1 VSSEDFAVSR
11 RELVAG
17 GSTVAALSLLGVPSA
32 EAATVGVQE
41 APGDDMLW
49 YRQPAKEWTEALPI
63 GNGRIGAMVF
73 GGVNEER
80 LQLNEDTLW
89 GGGPYHPA
97 NPQAKAALPQVQKLI
112 FEGRYD
118 EAQAIAKKKLMAVP
132 VRQMSYQVLGNLL
145 LTFPALGEP
154 ATGSYRRQLDIDAAR
169 HTTRF
174 TVDGVEYE
182 RSVVASPAE
191 QVIAIQLKAS
201 KPGRLTFD
209 VRMDVPQ
216 TKHSVR
222 TLLGNVLLLEG
233 VNNTQHGIAGA
244 LKFQG
249 RVKVIANGGK
259 ISAGADNLSVHA
271 ATEVTIL
278 IAMATSYRNYADVSG
293 DPEAITM
300 AQIATASR
308 KPFRTIAEKTAQ
320 DHRAIYR
327 RVSINLGRNGEAD
340 KPTDERIRQSESV
353 NDAALAA
360 LYFRYGR
367 YLLITSSRPGS
378 QPANLQGIWNDSVNP
393 PWGSK
398 YTININTQM
407 NYWPAEPTAMPEM
420 IEPLIGLVRDIA
432 QTGALMARDMYGARG
447 WVCHHNTDL
456 WRATGPIDGPQ
467 FGLWPMGGAWLCL
480 HLWDR
485 YDYGRD
491 LEYLKSVY
499 PILKGSCEFFLDT
512 LVQDPKTGWMVT
524 NPSLS
529 PENNHG
535 HGEGSL
541 CAGPTMDMQILRAL
555 FTVAASAATALKTDS
570 PFVAEIEAMKRK
582 LIPNRVGGQGQ
593 LMEWKDDWDAGA
605 KDLHH
610 RHVSHLFG
618 LYPDSQ
624 INLDDTPGLAAAVRK
639 SLEIRGDK
647 ATGWATAWRINL
659 WARLRDGNHAHS
671 ILRFLLGPER
681 TYPNMFDA
689 HPPFQIDG
697 NFGGASG
704 ITEMLMQ
711 SIGETIHLLPALPDA
726 WQTGSIRGLR
736 ARGAGMVDLSWN
748 GGQLAQ
754 ARVVS
759 AIGGRREVRCGDV
772 RRLIDFA
779 PGRPVI
785 LTGPDLRTA

>member
-1 VSSEDFAVSR
+1 MSHEDFPVSR
-11 RELVAG
+11 RELVVG
-17 GSTVAALSLLGVPSA
+17 GSTVAALSAFAAPAARAAVAPAAAGSA
-32 EAATVGVQE
+32 
-41 APGDDMLW
+41 DLLW
-49 YRQPAKEWTEALPI
+49 YRKPAVEWTEALPV

-73 GGVNEER
+73 GGVAEER

-89 GGGPYHPA
+89 GGGPYDPV
-97 NPQAKAALPQVQKLI
+97 NPQAKAALPKVRELI
-112 FEGRYD
+112 FVGRYD
-118 EAQAIAKKKLMAVP
+118 EAQKLASEKVMATP
-132 VRQMSYQVLGNLL
+132 LRQMSYQALGDLL
-145 LTFPALGEP
+145 LTFPGLAAPDE
-154 ATGSYRRQLDIDAAR
+154 GSYRRELDIDAAR
-169 HTTRF
+169 STVRF
-174 TVDGVEYE
+174 TIGGVEHE
-182 RSVVASPAE
+182 RTVVASPAE
-191 QVIAIQLKAS
+191 QVIAVHLKS
-201 KPGRLTFD
+201 GRHGGISFDLTMTSPQKQHD
-209 VRMDVPQ
+209 VR
-216 TKHSVR
+216 S
-222 TLLGNVLLLEG
+222 LAGGELLLSGSNNEG
-233 VNNTQHGIAGA
+233 FGIAGA
-244 LKFQG
+244 LTFQG
-249 RVKVIANGGK
+249 RAKVIPSGGK
-259 ISAGADNLSVHA
+259 VASGNGALSVRGAD
-271 ATEVTIL
+271 EVTIL
-278 IAMATSYRNYADVSG
+278 VAMATSYRSFDDVTG
-293 DPEAITM
+293 DPEAITS
-300 AQIATASR
+300 AQIAAASR
-308 KPFRTIAEKTAQ
+308 KPFRTIADKVAQ
-320 DHRAIYR
+320 DHRAIFR
-327 RVSINLGRNGEAD
+327 RVTLDLGRTSEAD
-340 KPTDERIRQSESV
+340 RPTDERIGRSESA
-353 NDAALAA
+353 NDPALAA
-360 LYFRYGR
+360 LYFQYGR

-378 QPANLQGIWNDSVNP
+378 QPANLQGIWNDKVNP

-407 NYWPAEPTAMPEM
+407 NYWPAEGTAMPEM
-420 IEPLIGLVRDIA
+420 VEPLIAMVRDIA
-432 QTGALMARDMYGARG
+432 QTGARTARTMYGARG

-456 WRATGPIDGPQ
+456 WRATAPIDGPQ

-491 LEYLKSVY
+491 VRYLASVY
-499 PILKGSCEFFLDT
+499 PILKGACEFFLDT
-512 LVQDPKTGWMVT
+512 LVKDPATGWMVT

-535 HGEGSL
+535 HGAGSL

-555 FTVAASAATALKTDS
+555 FTATGAAARVLGRD
-570 PFVAEIEAMKRK
+570 PQFVTEIEAMRAA
-582 LIPNRVGGQGQ
+582 LVPNRIGAQGQ

-618 LYPDSQ
+618 LFPDAQ
-624 INLDDTPGLAAAVRK
+624 INLDDTPDLAAAVRK

-726 WQTGSIRGLR
+726 WPTGSIRGLR
-736 ARGAGMVDLSWN
+736 ARGAGMVDVSWN
-748 GGQLAQ
+748 GGKLAQ

-759 AIGGRREVRCGDV
+759 AIGGRREIRCGTV
-772 RRLIDFA
+772 RRSIDFE
-779 PGRPVI
+779 PGRPVV
-785 LTGPDLRTA
+785 LAGPDLRTA

>member
-1 VSSEDFAVSR
+1 MNLDDLSISR

-17 GSTVAALSLLGVPSA
+17 GSTMAALSLIGGPAA
-32 EAATVGVQE
+32 EAAETAAAHEG
-41 APGDDMLW
+41 GDDVLW
-49 YRQPAKEWTEALPI
+49 YRQPASQWTEALPI

-73 GGVNEER
+73 GGIAEER

-89 GGGPYHPA
+89 AGGPYDPV
-97 NPQAKAALPQVQKLI
+97 NPQAKAALPEVRRLI

-118 EAQAIAKKKLMAVP
+118 EAQQLAKDKVMAVP
-132 VRQMSYQVLGNLL
+132 LRQMSYQTVGDLL
-145 LTFPALGEP
+145 LSFPGLGEP
-154 ATGSYRRQLDIDAAR
+154 DAGSYRRELDIDAAR
-169 HTTRF
+169 ATTRF
-174 TVDGVEYE
+174 RAGGVDYT
-182 RSVVASPAE
+182 RTLVASPAE
-191 QVIAIQLKAS
+191 QVIAVHLTAS
-201 KPGRLTFD
+201 KPGAIGFDLKLTS
-209 VRMDVPQ
+209 PQ
-216 TKHSVR
+216 KQHSVQVLAGGEI
-222 TLLGNVLLLEG
+222 LLAGNNNEG
-233 VNNTQHGIAGA
+233 FGIPGA
-244 LKFQG
+244 LRFQA
-249 RVKVIANGGK
+249 RARVIASSGK
-259 ISAGADNLSVHA
+259 VAAAGEVLSLRGADEA
-271 ATEVTIL
+271 TIL
-278 IAMATSYRNYADVSG
+278 IAMATSYRSYSDVGG
-293 DPEAITM
+293 DPEATTK
-300 AQIATASR
+300 AQIVAAAR
-308 KPFRTIAEKTAQ
+308 LPFRTIAEKTAQ

-327 RVSINLGRNGEAD
+327 RVSIDLGRTAEAD
-340 KPTDERIRQSESV
+340 KSTDEHIARSESA
-353 NDAALAA
+353 NDPALAA

-398 YTININTQM
+398 YTININPQM

-420 IEPLIGLVRDIA
+420 VEPLIAMVRDIA
-432 QTGALMARDMYGARG
+432 RTGARTARDMYGARG

-456 WRATGPIDGPQ
+456 WRATAPIDGPQ

-491 LEYLKSVY
+491 AQYLAGVY
-499 PILKGSCEFFLDT
+499 PILKGACEFFLDT
-512 LVQDPKTGWMVT
+512 LVKDPKTGWMVT

-541 CAGPTMDMQILRAL
+541 CAGPTMDMQIIRAL
-555 FTVAASAATALKTDS
+555 FTATASSAAVLKRDA
-570 PFVAEIEAMKRK
+570 PFVTELETMRARLA
-582 LIPNRVGGQGQ
+582 PNRIGAQGQ
-593 LMEWKDDWDAGA
+593 LMEWQDDWDAGA
-605 KDLHH
+605 KDVHH

-618 LYPDSQ
+618 LFPDAQ
-624 INLDDTPGLAAAVRK
+624 INPDDTPDLAAAVKK

-704 ITEMLMQ
+704 ISEMLMQ
-711 SIGETIHLLPALPDA
+711 SIGNGIHLLPALPDA
-726 WQTGSIRGLR
+726 WPEGAIRGLR
-736 ARGAGMVDLSWN
+736 ARGACMVDLAWK
-748 GGQLAQ
+748 GGALGQ

-759 AIGGRREVRCGDV
+759 AIGGRHEIRCGKA
-772 RRLIDFA
+772 RRTIDFK
-779 PGRPVI
+779 PGQAVV
-785 LTGPDLRTA
+785 LAGPDLRTV